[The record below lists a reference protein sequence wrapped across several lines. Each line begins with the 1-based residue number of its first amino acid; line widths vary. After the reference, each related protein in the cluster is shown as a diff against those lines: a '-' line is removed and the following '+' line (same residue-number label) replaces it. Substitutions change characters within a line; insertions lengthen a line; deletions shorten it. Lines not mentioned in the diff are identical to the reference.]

1 MQALITP
8 RAAAA
13 ARNVRA
19 ARSIVLAARFST
31 SSRALAQST
40 QGRQAAAET
49 YRYQPGGPLIRG
61 NVNDATPYPPPS
73 KSHGSH
79 HWAFERLL
87 SAALIPLTGA
97 AFVVSGTAH
106 PILDGLLAVS
116 LIVHSHIGFDASLTD
131 YLHPRK
137 FPIIG
142 PLMTWLVR
150 GLTAGALVGIYQFN
164 TNDIG
169 LTELINRLWHA

>member
-19 ARSIVLAARFST
+19 ARSIVLAARFNTARPSYT
-31 SSRALAQST
+31 QST
-40 QGRQAAAET
+40 QPKQAEAGAFT
-49 YRYQPGGPLIRG
+49 YKPGGPIIRG
-61 NVNDATPYPPPS
+61 TVNDAVPYPHPS
-73 KSHGSH
+73 RSHGSY
-79 HWAFERLL
+79 HWSFERLL
-87 SAALIPLTGA
+87 CAALIPLTGA
-97 AFVVSGTAH
+97 TFVVSGTAH

-116 LIVHSHIGFDASLTD
+116 IIVHSHIGFDASLTD

-137 FPIIG
+137 FPLIG
-142 PLMTWLVR
+142 PLMKWLVR
-150 GLTAGALVGIYQFN
+150 GMTAGALVGLYQFN

-169 LTELINRLWHA
+169 LTEFIKRLWHA